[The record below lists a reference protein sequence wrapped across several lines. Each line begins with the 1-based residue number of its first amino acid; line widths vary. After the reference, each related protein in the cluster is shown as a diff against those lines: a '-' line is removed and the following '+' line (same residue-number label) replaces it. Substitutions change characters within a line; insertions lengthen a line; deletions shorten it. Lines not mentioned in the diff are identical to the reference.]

1 MEAET
6 RRVNASRSPRVHDE
20 ATPRPKN
27 LRAKV
32 SNGSRLHAEA
42 DGRTVWSRRFRDLVL
57 GHISDLGGRSIL
69 SEAQIG
75 LAKRAATLEVELERM
90 EGKLS
95 QGEHV
100 DLDKYGRAVGNL
112 RRVLETLGLKREP
125 RDITQQETDEARLSR
140 ILGYMEEPAS

>member
-1 MEAET
+1 MEV
-6 RRVNASRSPRVHDE
+6 RPVNTSRSPRVHNDSE
-20 ATPRPKN
+20 PRPKN
-27 LRAKV
+27 LRARV

-69 SEAQIG
+69 SEAQIA
-75 LAKRAATLEVELERM
+75 LIKRASTLEVELERM

-95 QGEHV
+95 QGEQV
-100 DLDKYGRAVGNL
+100 DLDKYGRATGNL
-112 RRVLETLGLKREP
+112 RRVLETLGVKREP
-125 RDITQQETDEARLSR
+125 RNITQETDEARLSR

>member
-1 MEAET
+1 MET
-6 RRVNASRSPRVHDE
+6 RPVNAARFPRVHDE

-57 GHISDLGGRSIL
+57 GHISDLGGRSVL
-69 SEAQIG
+69 SEAQIA
-75 LAKRAATLEVELERM
+75 LIKRAATLEVELELM
-90 EGKLS
+90 EGRLS
-95 QGEHV
+95 QGENV
-100 DLDKYGRAVGNL
+100 DIDKYGRATGNL

-125 RDITQQETDEARLSR
+125 RDITQETDEARLSR